1 MSKYPPGI
9 TRGLSI
15 QKEKEGAAPEKSASS
30 FIHSI
35 VSVLLQ
41 GYERNPLTQP
51 SAASFSF

>member
-15 QKEKEGAAPEKSASS
+15 QKEKEDAAPEKSASS

-51 SAASFSF
+51 FAAWI